1 MIFTTNK
8 SLKAW
13 GRVLHDDDL
22 AQAIVDRVLERG
34 RLIRLDGP
42 SVRTLHVN
50 LDEVIQSRR
59 HQITVSGVGQRC
71 YRCFNEEMSARVG
84 VAFDHTPLDPIVLAD
99 HDGVPRTFEI
109 RSMLVATG
117 HAMRAEEVPRRE
129 RGGYRFAVLGDFEA
143 DAWQLFQR
151 LYQKMR
157 RELAVRHIEQTEHGW
172 QLIDGDRLA
181 GRIEW
186 DDDADGVTP
195 LLVVDGKALT
205 WDEVSEM
212 LMSHEGFTLHAE
224 VTDSIKRLWA
234 DL

>member
-1 MIFTTNK
+1 V
-8 SLKAW
+8 SPL
-13 GRVLHDDDL
+13 
-22 AQAIVDRVLERG
+22 RG
-34 RLIRLDGP
+34 RAIACDATPVSRDTSVPLRARSTRETRMMTDTCGRCGRAIRPDD
-42 SVRTLHVN
+42 T
-50 LDEVIQSRR
+50 
-59 HQITVSGVGQRC
+59 ITVSGVDQRC

-84 VAFDHTPLDPIVLAD
+84 VAFDHTPFDPIVLAD
-99 HDGVPRTFEI
+99 HDGVPRTSEI

-143 DAWQLFQR
+143 DAWELFQR

-172 QLIDGDRLA
+172 QLIDGDRLT

-186 DDDADGVTP
+186 DDDADGVAP

-205 WDEVSEM
+205 WQEVGRI
-212 LMSHEGFTLHAE
+212 LMSREGFTLHAE
-224 VTDSIKRLWA
+224 VTDSIEVVGGPLAKPGEG
-234 DL
+234 DD